1 VKSFFS
7 FLRASLTFFFP
18 LCQAPEKKEG
28 GEVSHSQERTR
39 YE

>member
-1 VKSFFS
+1 MKSFIY
-7 FLRASLTFFFP
+7 FLRASLTFYFP
-18 LCQAPEKKEG
+18 LCHAPEKKEG